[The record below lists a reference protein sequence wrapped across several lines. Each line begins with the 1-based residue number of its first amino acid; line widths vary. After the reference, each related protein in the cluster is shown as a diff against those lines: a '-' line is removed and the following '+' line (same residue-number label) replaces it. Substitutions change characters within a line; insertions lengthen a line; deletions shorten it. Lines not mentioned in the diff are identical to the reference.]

1 MLKPREQ
8 KLMPGFGCAA
18 VLILNKLFLFIVERN
33 ISLAQ
38 DRWHSVLYPGKKL
51 TMTHEK
57 FIFTFPGASRLQKL
71 SWKISAPL
79 QMWVLLKYYLRYKL
93 PSVHSLHFL

>member
-8 KLMPGFGCAA
+8 KLMAGFGCAA
-18 VLILNKLFLFIVERN
+18 VLIQCKLLLFIVPRN

-51 TMTHEK
+51 TVTHEK
-57 FIFTFPGASRLQKL
+57 FIFLFPGASRLQKL
-71 SWKISAPL
+71 SWKIFAPP
-79 QMWVLLKYYLRYKL
+79 QM
-93 PSVHSLHFL
+93 